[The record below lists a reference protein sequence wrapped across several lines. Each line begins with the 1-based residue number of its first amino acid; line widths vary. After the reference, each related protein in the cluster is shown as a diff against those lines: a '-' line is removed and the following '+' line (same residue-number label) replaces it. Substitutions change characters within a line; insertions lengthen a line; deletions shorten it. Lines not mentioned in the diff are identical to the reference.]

1 MLKFIEG
8 GTQSCPGSG
17 DSWDTVLSLAQKLPH
32 TTCLPAPSDVARGG
46 GGQGGQ
52 STWPEQSRGEEQ
64 KSVGVPGKLEGLSP
78 FLQEGK
84 QGHKELNCLL
94 VQGGGAGPPG
104 NIALAQQGR
113 RAKVATSHNCVEGHQ
128 ESVPH
133 PPPTCGYTAMSLQP
147 FSFSCQL

>member
-1 MLKFIEG
+1 MIQKEMGGGGGGMLKFIEG

-17 DSWDTVLSLAQKLPH
+17 DSS
-32 TTCLPAPSDVARGG
+32 APSFLWLKNCPIPHVCQLPLMWPGEEGG
-46 GGQGGQ
+46 RGGQ

-94 VQGGGAGPPG
+94 VQGGGPDHLGTLP
-104 NIALAQQGR
+104 
-113 RAKVATSHNCVEGHQ
+113 
-128 ESVPH
+128 
-133 PPPTCGYTAMSLQP
+133 
-147 FSFSCQL
+147 